1 MRATKVVVIGAG
13 SASFGPRIIADVLT
27 HPDMKGSTLALV
39 DTNSAG
45 LKLIAGLAKRMNA
58 EWDGGVKI
66 EASVDRQRALPEAEF
81 VIVAIT
87 REREKRWRMDWEIPL
102 KHGLRQPLGENGGP
116 ASFAHAARN
125 IPPVL
130 EICADMRQL
139 CPDAWFFNFTNPVPR
154 IALAAHKYGGVKAAG
169 FCHQIGA
176 GFSNI
181 SRLLD
186 IPREDLDI
194 KSAGVNHF
202 TWLLDLRRK
211 STGKDLYP
219 ALRRKLKSWPENFQP
234 LTRDVFQDLDVFP
247 IAGDGHMD
255 EYLPWV
261 CDPRT
266 KPWEKYNLHLYNWDG
281 AAKGRDA
288 MWKRIEKMV
297 AGKEPIDDYRRG
309 SGERAIPVL
318 VGLVKDSNSYELAV
332 NIPNEGYIRNLPQD
346 SIVEVPA
353 VISGMGI
360 RGVAVGDLPE
370 PVGELCRRQVTVAE
384 LAVEAAVTGDRKKAL
399 QALLLDPM
407 TTDIAQ
413 ARGILDDYLKAHAAL
428 LPQFRPARRRRK
440 S

>member
-1 MRATKVVVIGAG
+1 VVIGAG

-27 HPDMKGSTLALV
+27 HPDLKGSTIALV
-39 DTNSAG
+39 DIAPQG
-45 LKLIAGLAKRMNA
+45 LKLIAGLAKRMNS
-58 EWDGGVKI
+58 EWGCGLKI
-66 EASVDRQRALPEAEF
+66 EATTDRKRALPEAEF
-81 VIVAIT
+81 VIVAIAL
-87 REREKRWRMDWEIPL
+87 EREKRWRMDWEIPL

-116 ASFAHAARN
+116 AAFAHAARN

-130 EICADMRQL
+130 EICADMRKL

-154 IALAAHKYGGVKAAG
+154 IALTAYKYGGVKAAG

-176 GFSNI
+176 GFGNI

-186 IPREDLDI
+186 IPREDLDL
-194 KSAGVNHF
+194 KTAGLNHF
-202 TWLLDLRRK
+202 TWVLDVRKK
-211 STGKDLYP
+211 STGQDLYP
-219 ALRRKLKSWPENFQP
+219 ALRRRLRNWPKDFQP
-234 LTRDVFQDLDVFP
+234 LTRDVFQDVGLFP
-247 IAGDGHMD
+247 VGGDGHMD

-297 AGKEPIDDYRRG
+297 AGKEPIEDYRRG

-318 VGLVKDSNSYELAV
+318 VAIVKDSNSYELSV
-332 NIPNEGYIRNLPQD
+332 NIPNEGYITNLPHR

-353 VISGMGI
+353 VVSGMGI

-370 PVGELCRRQVTVAE
+370 PAGELCRRQVTVAE
-384 LAVEAAVTGDRKKAL
+384 LAVEAAVKGDRTKAL
-399 QALLLDPM
+399 HAILMDPM
-407 TTDIAQ
+407 ITDIQQ
-413 ARGILDDYLKAHAAL
+413 ARGILDDYLRAHAPL
-428 LPQFRPARRRRK
+428 LPQFRRAARRRAG
-440 S
+440 